1 MPSLTIM
8 QNRGLIRELLVEAKP
23 KLAEE
28 SYRLPEIFYRQ
39 VDKYFPGHVS
49 LSRECVPPSRCR
61 GGAARLG
68 AGRQDRNIASRMHF
82 GLERSS
88 CLFLAYEF
96 AVALCRK
103 GPVRLTP
110 ALYCFRA
117 QT

>member
-1 MPSLTIM
+1 MSSLTIM

-49 LSRECVPPSRCR
+49 LSRERVRPSRCR
-61 GGAARLG
+61 GGAARFG

-82 GLERSS
+82 GLEHSG

-96 AVALCRK
+96 AVAALVKSSRRK
-103 GPVRLTP
+103 PTSES
-110 ALYCFRA
+110 
-117 QT
+117 